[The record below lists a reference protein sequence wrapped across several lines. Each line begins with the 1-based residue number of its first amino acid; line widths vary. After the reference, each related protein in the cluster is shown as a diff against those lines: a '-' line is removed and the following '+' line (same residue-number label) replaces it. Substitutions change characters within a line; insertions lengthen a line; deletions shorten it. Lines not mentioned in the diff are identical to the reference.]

1 MKTSIVLLILFFLIV
16 PVVYLFI
23 LGKKSETGEA
33 PGLIENQLSR
43 CPGTPNCVCSEYS
56 DDVDHYIEPVR
67 EAVREPV
74 RGHNALTS
82 DSIVKTLEQLGGEV
96 QTQTADYVSAIFVS
110 ELFGFVDDVE
120 LRIDHENAVI
130 HLRSASRVGRSDL
143 GTNLQRVEKIKQS
156 LQVSD

>member
-67 EAVREPV
+67 EPV
-74 RGHNALTS
+74 RGLNGLTS
-82 DSIVKTLEQLGGEV
+82 DAIVKTLEQLGGQV
-96 QTQTADYVSAIFVS
+96 QSQTADYVSAIFVS

-143 GTNLQRVEKIKQS
+143 GANLQRVEKIKQS
-156 LQVSD
+156 LQASD

>member
-33 PGLIENQLSR
+33 PGLIENKLSR

-67 EAVREPV
+67 EPV
-74 RGHNALTS
+74 RGLNGLTS
-82 DSIVKTLEQLGGEV
+82 DAIVKTLEQLGGQV
-96 QTQTADYVSAIFVS
+96 QSQTADYVSAIFVS

-143 GTNLQRVEKIKQS
+143 GANLQRVEKIKQS
-156 LQVSD
+156 LQASD

>member
-33 PGLIENQLSR
+33 PGLIENKLSR

-67 EAVREPV
+67 EPV
-74 RGHNALTS
+74 RGLNGLTS
-82 DSIVKTLEQLGGEV
+82 EAIVKTLEQLGGQV
-96 QTQTADYVSAIFVS
+96 QSQTTDYVSAIFVS

-120 LRIDHENAVI
+120 FRIDHENAVI

-143 GTNLQRVEKIKQS
+143 GANLQRVEKIKQS
-156 LQVSD
+156 LQASD

>member
-67 EAVREPV
+67 EPV
-74 RGHNALTS
+74 RGLNGLTS
-82 DSIVKTLEQLGGEV
+82 DAIVKTLEQLGGQV

-143 GTNLQRVEKIKQS
+143 GANLQRVEKIKQS
-156 LQVSD
+156 LQASD

>member
-67 EAVREPV
+67 EPV
-74 RGHNALTS
+74 RGLNGLTS
-82 DSIVKTLEQLGGEV
+82 DAIVKTLEQLGGEV

-143 GTNLQRVEKIKQS
+143 GANLQRVEKIKQS
-156 LQVSD
+156 LQASD